1 VRDFARDDL
10 AWADFLISKSALIL
24 ASVIF
29 FAAICNLIA
38 GFKELETKEKLDF
51 LVLDF
56 KTAVDEVGSGNSE
69 SGSYGSSDSESNIY
83 GSGDS
88 GPRGDVESD
97 NYQARDQQG
106 FQRELQSGRM
116 DALNESHESFYC
128 FTEQE
133 IFRDL
138 PFTEDIKVRVS
149 GEYVCLEADLGE
161 RNFRAVKPF
170 AFRVLP
176 LNESMLHEKL
186 SVEFG
191 APGNEET
198 PLTADYSEIKIFLQA
213 LGTEE
218 AVLNP
223 SENISLKK
231 KLIYV
236 KDEEGISAFGC
247 VLVYQ

>member
-1 VRDFARDDL
+1 MRDFARDDL

-29 FAAICNLIA
+29 FAALCNLIA
-38 GFKELETKEKLDF
+38 GFKELETREKLDF

-56 KTAVDEVGSGNSE
+56 KTAVDEVGSGNLE
-69 SGSYGSSDSESNIY
+69 SGSYGSGNSESDSYVSD
-83 GSGDS
+83 DS
-88 GPRGDVESD
+88 GPRDVESD

-106 FQRELQSGRM
+106 FQGELQSGRM

-128 FTEQE
+128 FSEQE

-218 AVLNP
+218 TVLNP
-223 SENISLKK
+223 GENISLKK
-231 KLIYV
+231 ELIYV